1 MCDEYFTYGVRTAK
15 KHNKEYSIQHN
26 FQQYFNLLEDYK
38 VLTVVASEINE
49 RI

>member
-1 MCDEYFTYGVRTAK
+1 MSM
-15 KHNKEYSIQHN
+15 YSCIVKIMETI